1 MQRVTGHP
9 DGSDRWNF
17 ELAEK
22 RTAAIRVEALWTE
35 LPAENA
41 VTLISPDDMD
51 SLSLYSP
58 TTRVS
63 FALAAIRQL
72 GLNIPL
78 LFVMNALF
86 GMKGIVWTQVTADII
101 NVMVSYVI
109 YHAVCGKIFS
119 AGSETR

>member
-1 MQRVTGHP
+1 MFLSFHMVHTMQ
-9 DGSDRWNF
+9 
-17 ELAEK
+17 
-22 RTAAIRVEALWTE
+22 AIVKG
-35 LPAENA
+35 
-41 VTLISPDDMD
+41 
-51 SLSLYSP
+51 
-58 TTRVS
+58 RVS